1 MTPDQLFQDCINRLN
16 EADRCRLSGELDH
29 AAAICRNLVEKF
41 PAYWAAQHTLGL
53 VYLDKRDYQKAL
65 DALVQASILNP
76 GNWKTLLALA
86 EAYLNVG
93 GNKPAL
99 GTVEAAIAA
108 SGGNADLYYMLGEI
122 HRRTQKYELA
132 EEALREALKFDPK
145 FHSAT
150 MSLGLCRIETGDTE
164 AAARLFESLIAVD
177 PEFAEALFRL
187 AGLPTHTRVDLL
199 KLLEKYEAGLSRK
212 SQETRTTFWFAKAAA
227 LDRAGRREE
236 AWRVF
241 ETANAGMHEQMR
253 EELERIRKYQRLFL
267 ERLPHFIST
276 VGAPTSNDTGA
287 KDVPFSLAVL
297 GPSRSGKSTVEYLL
311 SKVAGVRRGYENDIV
326 ETALNATCALAG
338 LPVISSDHLPP
349 HLFPRF
355 SETYLRELALRAG
368 GAKAFV
374 NTNPALIKDIVLM
387 LKAVPNTRVIFVKRN
402 LRDNAFRMFTSVYA
416 FGNAYSYNLQVIK
429 DYLAWY
435 NTCIDIIAPHFRDAT
450 RIVTYDDII
459 ADPRSLYRTAAELL
473 PLDFTVAALPPI
485 GDDRGCSVPYARF
498 MEI

>member
-16 EADRCRLSGELDH
+16 DADRCRLSGDLDH
-29 AAAICRNLVEKF
+29 AAAICRDLVERF

-65 DALVQASILNP
+65 EALVQASILHP

-86 EAYLNVG
+86 EAYLNLG

-99 GTVEAAIAA
+99 GTVQAALAA
-108 SGGNADLYYMLGEI
+108 TGGNADLYYMLGET
-122 HRRTQKYELA
+122 HRRTQQYELA
-132 EEALREALKFDPK
+132 EEALREALKIDPK

-164 AAARLFESLIAVD
+164 GAARLFENLIAVD
-177 PEFAEALFRL
+177 PGFADALFRL
-187 AGLPTHTRVDLL
+187 AGLPVHTGVDLL
-199 KLLEKYEAGLSRK
+199 KLLEKYELGLARK
-212 SQETRTTFWFAKAAA
+212 NPDTRTTFWFAKAAT
-227 LDRAGRREE
+227 LDRAGRHEE
-236 AWRVF
+236 AWRLF
-241 ETANAGMHEQMR
+241 ETANAGMHDQMR
-253 EELERIRKYQRLFL
+253 EELERIQKYQRLFL
-267 ERLPHFIST
+267 ERLPHFISS
-276 VGAPTSNDTGA
+276 VDAAAPNDTGA

-311 SKVAGVRRGYENDIV
+311 SKVAGIRRGYENDIV

-338 LPVISSDHLPP
+338 LPVISSDHLPA
-349 HLFPRF
+349 HLFARF
-355 SETYLRELALRAG
+355 RETYLRELASRAG
-368 GAKAFV
+368 GAEVFV

-416 FGNAYSYNLQVIK
+416 FGNAYSYNLQVIN

-435 NTCIDIIAPHFRDAT
+435 NACIDIIASHFGSVA
-450 RIVTYDDII
+450 RIVTYDDIV
-459 ADPRSLYRTAAELL
+459 ANPRSLYRTAAELL
-473 PLDFTVAALPPI
+473 PLDFAPAELPPI
-485 GDDRGCSVPYARF
+485 GDDRGCSIPYVRF
-498 MEI
+498 MGV